1 MKNTFKPSEI
11 PILSSPVTSLNLR
24 NIRNHPAV
32 SLGNCTPFQ
41 LFESTGVSPKGT
53 VCIIGNPAKGIGI
66 AKALI
71 RRSRKPFLF
80 LGTGADSN
88 SPFSTFNSDWTLN
101 SAQEKLPSGSGAIYF
116 KRSVEAYSDIEYY
129 LEAWGETHFIIAHIG
144 TGLQVGAELMNKF
157 NAIEQSLLF
166 CESVPRCL
174 RNAESRTFAPS
185 EFLKQISYL
194 IVFSSGSETEDLIQ
208 LLPKYE
214 YERVTDTM
222 GVNTFRTRSFFHP
235 FHSHRGHGLSASQ
248 SRTLEFNKNMF
259 EHQDLHRLFAVGIV
273 LIYNAENNTVFLARI
288 I

>member
-11 PILSSPVTSLNLR
+11 PILSSPVTSSNLR
-24 NIRNHPAV
+24 NVRNHPAV

-41 LFESTGVSPKGT
+41 LFESTGISSKGT
-53 VCIIGNPAKGIGI
+53 VCIIGNSAKGIGI

-80 LGTGADSN
+80 LGTGADNN
-88 SPFSTFNSDWTLN
+88 SVFASFNPEWTLN
-101 SAQEKLPSGSGAIYF
+101 SVQGRLPGGSGAIYF
-116 KRSVEAYSDIEYY
+116 KRSVDAYSDIEHY
-129 LEAWGETHFIIAHIG
+129 LEDWGETHFIIAHLG

-166 CESVPRCL
+166 CESVPRSL
-174 RNAESRTFAPS
+174 RNAESRVTPS
-185 EFLKQISYL
+185 EFFKQISYL
-194 IVFSSGSETEDLIQ
+194 IVFSSGAETEDLIQ

-214 YERVTDTM
+214 YKKITNTT
-222 GVNTFRTRSFFHP
+222 GVNTFKSHSFFYP

-248 SRTLEFNKNMF
+248 SGTLEFNKNAF

>member
-11 PILSSPVTSLNLR
+11 PILSSLVTSSNLR

-53 VCIIGNPAKGIGI
+53 VCIIGNPVKGIGI

-80 LGTGADSN
+80 LGTGADNN
-88 SPFSTFNSDWTLN
+88 SAFASFNPEWTLN
-101 SAQEKLPSGSGAIYF
+101 SVQGKLPDGSGAIYF
-116 KRSVEAYSDIEYY
+116 KRSVDAYSDIEHY
-129 LEAWGETHFIIAHIG
+129 LEDWGETHFIIAHLG

-166 CESVPRCL
+166 CEFVPRSL
-174 RNAESRTFAPS
+174 RNAESRTFTPS

-194 IVFSSGSETEDLIQ
+194 IVFSSGSETEDLIR

-214 YERVTDTM
+214 YEKITDTA
-222 GVNTFRTRSFFHP
+222 GVNTFRSRSIFHP
-235 FHSHRGHGLSASQ
+235 FHSHRGHGFSASQ

-259 EHQDLHRLFAVGIV
+259 EHQDLNRMFASGLV
-273 LIYNAENNTVFLARI
+273 LIYNAVNNTVFLTRI